1 MARQGISKEQVY
13 NAAAELR
20 EEGDVCPNPRK
31 FPHPNSNSATIVSK
45 LIIWPSLRNV

>member
-20 EEGDVCPNPRK
+20 EEGTAP
-31 FPHPNSNSATIVSK
+31 TEQ
-45 LIIWPSLRNV
+45 L